1 MLFTIREEPQVTQ
14 AVQSAVKI
22 YPRVW
27 EAFEALCWFIARRH
41 RAEVSIATTGGL
53 YYLHKQARGG
63 WAVPEMTVIYTVS
76 EQVIVI
82 HAIKIG

>member
-1 MLFTIREEPQVTQ
+1 VLFTIREEPQVTQ

-63 WAVPEMTVIYTVS
+63 LGGTGDDGDLHCFRASHRNPC
-76 EQVIVI
+76 
-82 HAIKIG
+82 H